1 MSLYE
6 KIKRSRQLLHDRKM
20 LTAQNGIEEDSL
32 RQAFKEVKDSLYSGD
47 TYFKIQ
53 DSSGS
58 TPETREGIDS
68 VIVTEEDRGYLF
80 IQRESND
87 EFVDYGM
94 MRVDYDKEEDTIRAG
109 VAQLIQFEYDEL
121 PDPTATP
128 HSRHQFYFDLLEKG
142 GDRAPEELIA
152 RLSED
157 FTPDYDLPDTE
168 TSEWRYGN

>member
-20 LTAQNGIEEDSL
+20 LTQQEGIEEETLQD
-32 RQAFKEVKDSLYSGD
+32 AFREVKDSLYSGD

-53 DSSGS
+53 DSNGS
-58 TPETREGIDS
+58 TPDSQEGIDS
-68 VIVTEEDRGYLF
+68 VIITEQDRGYLF
-80 IQRESND
+80 IQRDRND

-94 MRVDYDKEEDTIRAG
+94 MRVDYDQDEDTIRAG
-109 VAQLIQFEYDEL
+109 IAQLIQFDCDEL

-128 HSRHQFYFDLLEKG
+128 HSKYQFYFDLLEKG

-157 FTPDYDLPDTE
+157 FTPDYDVPEPSD
-168 TSEWRYGN
+168 WRYDD